1 METAIQPHDFVNYV
15 SRLEAQNRRLKW
27 TGICLFT
34 VLFLAIGLLGWQVW
48 RVSHPS
54 FLKIKMISAEQFTVL
69 DSKGQIQG
77 ALLGMADG
85 ANLFLSGTNGKTAL
99 TFLPGDSDHPGA
111 TLTLSGNSGT
121 DGTFPVQSKT
131 NSSSIPLTWK
141 VGDGRDVS
149 SRRQN
154 SRSIPLA

>member
-131 NSSSIPLTWK
+131 NSNSILLT
-141 VGDGRDVS
+141 
-149 SRRQN
+149 
-154 SRSIPLA
+154 

>member
-1 METAIQPHDFVNYV
+1 
-15 SRLEAQNRRLKW
+15 
-27 TGICLFT
+27 
-34 VLFLAIGLLGWQVW
+34 
-48 RVSHPS
+48 
-54 FLKIKMISAEQFTVL
+54 MISAEQFTVL